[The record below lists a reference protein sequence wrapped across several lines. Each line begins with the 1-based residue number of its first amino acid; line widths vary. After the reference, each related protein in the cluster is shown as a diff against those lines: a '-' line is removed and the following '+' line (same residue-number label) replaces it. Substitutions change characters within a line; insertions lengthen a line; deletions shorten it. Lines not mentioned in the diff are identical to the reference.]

1 MDAAALDAFPS
12 LPLPALDGPPRD
24 LSRAV
29 RPTLVVFGHGDCR
42 TTRLLLPFVER
53 IARRRGP
60 DRDVV
65 VVLQD
70 TPDEARALAADLGL
84 TMPVL
89 LDAEP
94 WALGTAL
101 RTEVV
106 PLTMIVEQGGAVA
119 GAWPAFRRADLERAA
134 ELFGA
139 APLFGPDDDVPAL
152 RPG

>member
-1 MDAAALDAFPS
+1 MDGAALDAFPS

-24 LSRAV
+24 LSRAG
-29 RPTLVVFGHGDCR
+29 RPTLIVLGHGDCR
-42 TTRLLLPFVER
+42 TTRLLLAFVER
-53 IARRRGP
+53 IERRRGP
-60 DRDVV
+60 ERDVV

-70 TPDEARALAADLGL
+70 TPEDARALVGDLGL

-89 LDAEP
+89 LDPEP

-106 PLTMIVEQGGAVA
+106 PLTMLVEPGGAVA
-119 GAWPAFRRADLERAA
+119 EAWPAFRRADLERAA
-134 ELFGA
+134 ERFGA
-139 APLFGPDDDVPAL
+139 APLFDPGEDVPAL